1 MALPHQQTD
10 IEAVLDLML
19 QLRGYGHI
27 KAANYAKFE
36 PQITALLDQISKQQQ
51 PLDLTTE

>member
-1 MALPHQQTD
+1 MDSAAIKEPRWAQRDDVINWITALGNMAASGQQTD

-27 KAANYAKFE
+27 K
-36 PQITALLDQISKQQQ
+36 TD
-51 PLDLTTE
+51 